1 MKYMIYGATGYTG
14 ELIAKEA
21 SAQGQQPLLAGRNPE
36 KVAEMAKELGL
47 AHKSFAL
54 ESVSQVAAELAD
66 VDLVIH
72 CAGPFELTAEIMM
85 KACIESKTHYLDI
98 TGELDIFE
106 LAFSFHE
113 QAKAAGVV
121 LCPGVGFDVIPTD
134 CVAAQLKA
142 KMPDATHLQLGF
154 DSRSRMSRGTAKT
167 SARRIGEGGAVRKNG
182 KITNVPLA
190 YKSKKIDFGGGEK
203 LAMTIPW
210 GDVSTAYHSTGIGN
224 IEVFIPASPKLVS
237 RMRKM
242 NWFRWLFR
250 MEFMKNWL
258 MKKIDSQPAGP
269 KDEERAKYYTWVWGE
284 ARNAKGDVETMRKQ
298 VLNGYTLTAKGAVTM
313 AKHVLTTEHEGG
325 FSTPSKLYGAD
336 LVEQFLYTPE
346 AE

>member
-1 MKYMIYGATGYTG
+1 MNYMIYGATGYTG

-21 SAQGQQPLLAGRNPE
+21 ITQNQNPILAGRNPE
-36 KVAEMAKELGL
+36 KVTALAKELGL
-47 AHKSFAL
+47 TSKNFAL
-54 ESVSQVAAELAD
+54 ESVSQIAAELAD

-72 CAGPFELTAEIMM
+72 CAGPFEFTAEVMM

-106 LAFSFHE
+106 LAASMHE

-142 KMPDATHLQLGF
+142 QLPDATHLKLGF

-167 SARRIGEGGAVRKNG
+167 SARRIGEGGSVRKDG
-182 KITNVPLA
+182 KIVTVPLA
-190 YKSKKIDFGGGEK
+190 YKAEKIDFGGGEK

-242 NWFRWLFR
+242 NWLRWLFR

-258 MKKIDSQPAGP
+258 MKKIDAQPAGP

-284 ARNAKGDVETMRKQ
+284 ARNAKGDVVTLRKQ

-313 AKHVLTTEHEGG
+313 AAHVLSKPQSGG
-325 FSTPSKLYGAD
+325 FTTPSQLYGAD
-336 LVEQFLYTPE
+336 LVEQFLYTE
-346 AE
+346 

>member
-1 MKYMIYGATGYTG
+1 MNYMIYGATGYTG

-21 SAQGQQPLLAGRNPE
+21 IAQKQTPILAGRNPE
-36 KVAEMAKELGL
+36 KVAALANELGL
-47 AHKSFAL
+47 TSKNFAL
-54 ESVSQVAAELAD
+54 KSVSQVAAELAD

-72 CAGPFELTAEIMM
+72 CAGPFELTAEVMI
-85 KACIESKTHYLDI
+85 KACIVSKTHYLDI

-106 LAFSFHE
+106 LAASFHE

-121 LCPGVGFDVIPTD
+121 VCPGVGFDVIPTD

-142 KMPDATHLQLGF
+142 QLPDATHLKLGF

-167 SARRIGEGGAVRKNG
+167 SARRIGEGGSVRKDGN
-182 KITNVPLA
+182 IVTVPLA
-190 YKSKKIDFGGGEK
+190 YKAEKIDFGGGEK

-242 NWFRWLFR
+242 NWLRWLFR

-258 MKKIDSQPAGP
+258 MKKIDAQPAGP

-284 ARNAKGDVETMRKQ
+284 ARNAKGDVITLRKQ

-313 AKHVLTTEHEGG
+313 ATHVLSKPQSGG
-325 FSTPSKLYGAD
+325 FTTPSKLYGAD
-336 LVEQFLYTPE
+336 LVEQFLYTE
-346 AE
+346 

>member
-21 SAQGQQPLLAGRNPE
+21 IARNQTPILAGRNPE
-36 KVAEMAKELGL
+36 KVAALANELGL
-47 AHKSFAL
+47 TSKSFAL

-72 CAGPFELTAEIMM
+72 CAGPFELTAEVMM
-85 KACIESKTHYLDI
+85 KACIASKTHYLDI

-106 LAFSFHE
+106 LAASFHE
-113 QAKAAGVV
+113 QAQVAGVV

-142 KMPDATHLQLGF
+142 QLPDATHLKLGF

-167 SARRIGEGGAVRKNG
+167 SARRIGEGGSVRKNG
-182 KITNVPLA
+182 KIVTVPLA
-190 YKSKKIDFGGGEK
+190 YKAEKIDFGGGEK

-224 IEVFIPASPKLVS
+224 IEVYIPASPKLVS

-242 NWFRWLFR
+242 NWLRWLFR

-258 MKKIDSQPAGP
+258 MKKIDAQPAGP

-284 ARNAKGDVETMRKQ
+284 ASNAKGDVVTLRKQ
-298 VLNGYTLTAKGAVTM
+298 VLNGYTLTAKGAITM
-313 AKHVLTTEHEGG
+313 ATHVLSNPQSGG
-325 FSTPSKLYGAD
+325 FTTPSKQYGAD
-336 LVEQFLYTPE
+336 LVEQFLYTE
-346 AE
+346 